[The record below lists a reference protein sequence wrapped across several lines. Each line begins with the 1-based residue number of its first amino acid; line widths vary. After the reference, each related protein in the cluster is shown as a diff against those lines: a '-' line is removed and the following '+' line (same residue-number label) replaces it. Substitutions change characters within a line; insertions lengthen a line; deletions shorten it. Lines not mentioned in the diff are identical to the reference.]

1 MTAKRLFFGSLVAF
15 LWSVP
20 APVAA
25 DWPQFNLDSRHS
37 GASLQ
42 ESTIDTRNVGT
53 LHVRYHVTLSSVAD
67 GAPAFLQGVTTA
79 QGVLDLLFFNTK
91 DGRLLALDAA
101 TGATVWSKQ
110 PATGPGI
117 TTSSPAV
124 DPNRR
129 FVYAYG
135 LDGKVHKYQVSD
147 GAEITGG
154 GWPEVATLKPD
165 VEKGSSALS
174 IATAASGASYLYVAS
189 SGYVGK
195 TGDYQGHVTT
205 IDLATG
211 AQSVFNANC
220 SDQAAHFVEGGGSPD
235 CAQLQSGVWG
245 RAGVVYEPDTD
256 HVYFTT
262 GVGPF
267 DADQGGHDWGD
278 SVLEL
283 HPNGTGSGGGL
294 PLDSYTPL
302 DQNFLQAN
310 NFDLGSSSPAV
321 LPAAP
326 GSKHLHMAV
335 QAAKEPELHLIDLDN
350 MSGQGGPGHTAG
362 EIEAVNV
369 PQGGP
374 ILTAL
379 AVWTLPFDGTTWIFD
394 ANDSGLSAMQLFVD
408 ASGNP
413 TIFNQWTN
421 SGPGGSSPVV
431 VNGILYYV
439 GTAGVQALD
448 PVFGTVLWSDT
459 SVGPIHWESPIVAG
473 GRLYVADENAVLWA
487 YEPNPAPL
495 GFYTLPPCRVVDTRG
510 PAGDYGGPSLAGG
523 ASRSFT
529 MGGQCGLPADA
540 AAIAANVT
548 VVSPPGSGFLRVNP
562 ANVVT
567 PVSTINFTAG
577 RVLANNAVIS
587 LTGNPVGSLTVTAGL
602 AGNVDVVID
611 VDGYF
616 K

>member
-1 MTAKRLFFGSLVAF
+1 M
-15 LWSVP
+15 
-20 APVAA
+20 APSIAVAA
-25 DWPQFNLDSRHS
+25 DWPQFNVDSRHN

-42 ESTIDTRNVGT
+42 ETTIDTRNVGT
-53 LHVRYHVTLSSVAD
+53 LHVRYHVALPSVAD
-67 GAPAFLQGVTTA
+67 GAPAFLQGVTTP
-79 QGVLDLLFFNTK
+79 QGLLDLLFFTSK

-101 TGATVWSKQ
+101 TGAAIWSQ
-110 PATGPGI
+110 QAATGPGI

-129 FVYAYG
+129 YIYSYG

-147 GAEITGG
+147 GTEITGG

-174 IATAASGASYLYVAS
+174 IATAASGATYLYVAG
-189 SGYVGK
+189 SGYVSK

-220 SDQAAHFVEGGGSPD
+220 SDQTVHFIAGGSPD

-245 RAGVVYEPDTD
+245 RAGVVYDSDTD
-256 HVYFTT
+256 KAYFTT

-278 SVLEL
+278 SVLAL

-294 PLDSYTPL
+294 PVDSYTPL
-302 DQNFLQAN
+302 DQNYLQAN
-310 NFDLGSSSPAV
+310 NFDFGSSSLAL
-321 LPAAP
+321 LPPAP
-326 GSKHLHMAV
+326 GSKHPHLAV
-335 QAAKEPELHLIDLDN
+335 QASKEPELHLLDLDN
-350 MSGQGGPGHTAG
+350 LSGQGGPGHMAG

-374 ILTAL
+374 IVTAL
-379 AVWTLPFDGTTWIFD
+379 AVWTLPYDRSTWIFD
-394 ANDSGLSAMQLFVD
+394 ANGSGISAMQLFVD
-408 ASGNP
+408 ASGNT

-421 SGPGGSSPVV
+421 SGHGGSSPVV
-431 VNGILYYV
+431 ANGILYYA
-439 GTAGVQALD
+439 GTAGLQALD

-459 SVGPIHWESPIVAG
+459 SIGPIHWESPIAAG
-473 GRLYVADENAVLWA
+473 GRLYVADENAILWA
-487 YEPNPAPL
+487 YEPSPAPL
-495 GFYTLPPCRVVDTRG
+495 SFYTLTPCRVIDTRG
-510 PAGDYGGPSLAGG
+510 PAGDYGAPSMAGG
-523 ASRSFT
+523 SSRDFT
-529 MGGQCGLPADA
+529 MAGQCGVPADA

-548 VVSPPGSGFLRVNP
+548 IVSPSGGGSLRVNP
-562 ANVVT
+562 ANIVT
-567 PVSTINFTAG
+567 PSSTISFNPGAV
-577 RVLANNAVIS
+577 RANNTVIS
-587 LTGNPVGSLTVTAGL
+587 LTGNPVGSMTVFANL
-602 AGNVDVVID
+602 AGKVDVVVD